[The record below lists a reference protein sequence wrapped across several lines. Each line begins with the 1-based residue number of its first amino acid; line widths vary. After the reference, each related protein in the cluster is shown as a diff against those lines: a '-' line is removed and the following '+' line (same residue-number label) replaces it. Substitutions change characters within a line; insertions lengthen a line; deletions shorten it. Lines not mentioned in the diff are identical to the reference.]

1 MLLDMYARLWLCMR
15 GSCAEMSDSF
25 SVYLT
30 EMECDGTFDLPAL
43 RRSGMV
49 VYKGNA
55 AASAAF
61 HAIRQASVTE
71 AVDAGV
77 CECLCVRVCV

>member
-1 MLLDMYARLWLCMR
+1 MAHTLI
-15 GSCAEMSDSF
+15 
-25 SVYLT
+25 
-30 EMECDGTFDLPAL
+30 DGTHFDDL